1 MFGTHA
7 SGVHLGT
14 HASGVHLGTHAS
26 GVQQAGGLRTVY
38 LIFKAITFFGAS
50 GCCRVFA

>member
-1 MFGTHA
+1 M
-7 SGVHLGT
+7 LGT
-14 HASGVHLGTHAS
+14 HASACIWVRTAS